1 MTMMIRC
8 MAIDDEPLALR
19 QLKAYLEK
27 VPYFEMVGS
36 CRSALEAARLMET
49 EPTDVLFIDINMPD
63 LNGLDFVR
71 SLSHPPLVVFT
82 TAYHEYAID
91 GY

>member
-27 VPYFEMVGS
+27 VPYFEMVGC
-36 CRSALEAARLMET
+36 CRSALEAA
-49 EPTDVLFIDINMPD
+49 
-63 LNGLDFVR
+63 
-71 SLSHPPLVVFT
+71 
-82 TAYHEYAID
+82 
-91 GY
+91 

>member
-27 VPYFEMVGS
+27 VPYFEMVGC

-49 EPTDVLFIDINMPD
+49 EAL
-63 LNGLDFVR
+63 R
-71 SLSHPPLVVFT
+71 SPRLWWCLPPLT
-82 TAYHEYAID
+82 TSMPLMATR
-91 GY
+91 